1 MSIKIVSRIPEAKAK
16 IKSEAF
22 QRMVKAVNAVRNE
35 TLVTLSGNRSGRTYF
50 VPGTKTTY
58 IASSPGEAP
67 ATATGQLKQNV
78 TTSIEGAGKTTTG
91 YVGIR
96 GDAINKV
103 TGDNVGEYAIC
114 LEFGTRKMAPRPWLK
129 PSFDKSV
136 DKLREILG
144 GSWQI

>member
-1 MSIKIVSRIPEAKAK
+1 MAIGAKGAINK
-16 IKSEAF
+16 IKGDSFE
-22 QRMVKAVNAVRNE
+22 RMVKAVNAVRNE
-35 TLVTLSGNRSGRTYF
+35 TLKTLSGNRSGRTYF

-58 IASSPGEAP
+58 IASSPGEPP
-67 ATATGQLKQNV
+67 AVATGQLKQNV

-114 LEFGTRKMAPRPWLK
+114 LEFGTKKMSPRPWLK
-129 PSFDKSV
+129 PSFEKSEP
-136 DKLREILG
+136 KLKDILG
-144 GSWQI
+144 GTWQI

>member
-1 MSIKIVSRIPEAKAK
+1 MNVALVNRIPEAKKK
-16 IKSEAF
+16 IKEDAYA
-22 QRMVKAVNAVRNE
+22 RMVKAVNAVRNE

-58 IASSPGEAP
+58 IASSPGEPP
-67 ATATGQLKQNV
+67 AVATGQLKQNV

-144 GSWQI
+144 EKCQL